1 MKEHVDVLKDAF
13 VDYAS
18 KTHNF
23 VIAAISNELA
33 DEDGDLPVVMKAKGL
48 IAECSDPLEKGV
60 SIGIAIC
67 NPEDEFS
74 EQVGVLKATARARN
88 SSPILYTTG
97 KGYVNQTLV
106 RALLQQE
113 ANYLKNNPEV
123 YIPGYN
129 DSKKRYL
136 KNKKMEEMKD
146 NFTEVEKIVVDGVKK
161 DPKFLDNVNTY
172 LKWLDNQNKGKCKKD
187 GKRS

>member
-13 VDYAS
+13 VDYAG

-23 VIAAISNELA
+23 VIAAISNELV
-33 DEDGDLPVVMKAKGL
+33 DEDGVLPIVMKVKNL
-48 IAECSDPLEKGV
+48 VAECGDSLEKGV

-129 DSKKRYL
+129 DSKERYL

-146 NFTEVEKIVVDGVKK
+146 NFTEVEKIVVDGVKR

-187 GKRS
+187 GKQA